1 MKSNIP
7 SDDPYTIRRMTSLSF
22 IGSQKDLSVRNQ
34 KETKKFKSL
43 GIANLDNDRLFVD
56 VSGNKI
62 ENIQKM
68 EELASLFSFMNDFEI
83 I

>member
-1 MKSNIP
+1 
-7 SDDPYTIRRMTSLSF
+7 MTSLSF